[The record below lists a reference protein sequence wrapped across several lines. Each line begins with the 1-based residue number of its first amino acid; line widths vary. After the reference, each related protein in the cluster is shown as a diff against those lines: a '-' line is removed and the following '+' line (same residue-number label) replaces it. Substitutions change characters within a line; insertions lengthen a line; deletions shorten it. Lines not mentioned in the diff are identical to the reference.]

1 MDTVEQIERAAL
13 ALREARISR
22 RPIPPSR
29 RPTGLTRS
37 RPPTQ
42 LQRST
47 RKPELADGRRLTGRK
62 IGLTS
67 KAVQRQLGVDQPDFG
82 ALFDDM
88 ELINGATAVMATL
101 IQPKVE
107 AEIAL
112 VISRDLARDRK
123 PSWGQFL
130 DAIDFAIPA
139 IEIVDSAIAD
149 WQITIADTI
158 ADNASSGLYVLGDQ
172 PVDIGAVQLA
182 DVEMRMRVN
191 GEIVSKGQG
200 SACLGHPLRAAY
212 WLACALAERGEAL
225 RAGEIILSGALGPTA
240 PVKSGDRSRGR
251 LWRMRWGELRLSLS
265 AGGSRQ
271 FTREGGT

>member
-1 MDTVEQIERAAL
+1 MDTASQIERAAL
-13 ALREARISR
+13 ALREARNSR
-22 RPIPPSR
+22 RPIPPVSQTYR
-29 RPTGLTRS
+29 VDTVEAAYAAATLNAKAR
-37 RPPTQ
+37 
-42 LQRST
+42 
-47 RKPELADGRRLTGRK
+47 LADGRRLTGRK

-88 ELINGATAVMATL
+88 ELLNGATAVMATL
-101 IQPKVE
+101 IQPKAE

-112 VISRDLARDRK
+112 VISRDLACDRK

-172 PVDIGAVQLA
+172 PVDSGADQLA

-240 PVKSGDRSRGR
+240 PVKSGDRVEADFG
-251 LWRMRWGELRLSLS
+251 
-265 AGGSRQ
+265 ACGGVSCVFR
-271 FTREGGT
+271 